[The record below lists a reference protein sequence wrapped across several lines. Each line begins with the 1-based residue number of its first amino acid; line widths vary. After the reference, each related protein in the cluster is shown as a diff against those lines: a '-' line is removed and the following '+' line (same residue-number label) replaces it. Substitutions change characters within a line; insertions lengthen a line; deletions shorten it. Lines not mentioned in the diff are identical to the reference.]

1 MIDCGEAFGGE
12 RKIASG
18 LYQFY
23 RPEDIE
29 VNKVLIILEIGTF
42 GDCCCQPQGKASC
55 WLS

>member
-29 VNKVLIILEIGTF
+29 VSFYSIYDSIREN
-42 GDCCCQPQGKASC
+42 
-55 WLS
+55 